1 VPPKTLVVR
10 ATKNPLRPRYK
21 FLTRPDA
28 VSGEYR
34 GKTVSRKEFFAR
46 VFCAAILWDYQSFFT
61 EKLSASPTVA
71 TVAACL
77 SFSRKIQHQKLD
89 AAG

>member
-1 VPPKTLVVR
+1 VVR
-10 ATKNPLRPRYK
+10 ATKNPLRPRNK
-21 FLTRPDA
+21 LLTRPDA

-34 GKTVSRKEFFAR
+34 GKIVSRKEFFAR
-46 VFCAAILWDYQSFFT
+46 ELFCAPILWDYQSFFT
-61 EKLSASPTVA
+61 GKLSASPTVA

-77 SFSRKIQHQKLD
+77 SFSRKIQHQKRD